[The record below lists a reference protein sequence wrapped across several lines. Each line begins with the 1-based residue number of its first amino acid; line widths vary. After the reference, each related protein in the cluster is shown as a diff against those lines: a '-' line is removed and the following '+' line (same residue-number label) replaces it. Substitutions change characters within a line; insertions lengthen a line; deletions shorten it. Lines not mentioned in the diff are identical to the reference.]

1 MGADAARLLHELG
14 ETWRTLGHDQ
24 SSAPNSSQDKDLGT
38 GVLRAC
44 AMTLIVAA
52 AEADDPQE
60 LGAMLSSLMQL
71 HPSRTIVLRTCPHR
85 DKVEARTSVQCWM
98 PFGRR
103 QQICGEWI
111 EIYAGTAQFGEVALL
126 LLGLTVP
133 DLPVVFW
140 LRHTALEHLDALRP
154 VLTLATRVIVD
165 TSEADDQESAL
176 DAVRSLTSEVEDAA
190 QPPWRLADLAWGR
203 ITRWRKALAGILRNA
218 PVPTTGAIRWA
229 GEKMSMPAC
238 YLDAWLSTVFPG
250 IEIELGSCDPVR
262 PPVDVGRIRVV
273 QLNGPGLD
281 VRLERPTGGS
291 GVVAITDGLQSG
303 LVFPRLDEGT
313 LLADELGIAGRDQ
326 FFREALNIARTG

>member
-1 MGADAARLLHELG
+1 MAADAPQLLRELD
-14 ETWRTLGHDQ
+14 ETWRSLGQ
-24 SSAPNSSQDKDLGT
+24 AEDKDHGT

-52 AEADDPQE
+52 AESDDAQE

-71 HPSRTIVLRTCPHR
+71 HPSRTIVVRTCPHR
-85 DKVEARTSVQCWM
+85 DAVEARTSVQCWM

-140 LRHTALEHLDALRP
+140 VRHTALGHLDALRP

-165 TSEADDQESAL
+165 TSEADEQASAL
-176 DAVRSLTSEVEDAA
+176 DAVRSLAFGVENA
-190 QPPWRLADLAWGR
+190 PPPAWRLADLAWGR
-203 ITRWRKALAGILRNA
+203 ITRWRKALAGILRDA
-218 PVPTTGAIRWA
+218 PALNSGAILWA

-238 YLDAWLSTVFPG
+238 YLDAWLRSMFPG
-250 IEIELGSCDPVR
+250 IEIELASCDPVR

-273 QLNGPGLD
+273 QLNGPGLN
-281 VRLERPTGGS
+281 VRLERPTGGAN
-291 GVVAITDGLQSG
+291 VVAITDGLQSG
-303 LVFPRLDEGT
+303 LVFPRLDEAT
-313 LLADELGIAGRDQ
+313 LLAEELGIAGRDHL
-326 FFREALNIARTG
+326 FEAALKIARTG

>member
-1 MGADAARLLHELG
+1 MATDAPRLLQELG
-14 ETWRTLGHDQ
+14 ETWRTLGKDQ
-24 SSAPNSSQDKDLGT
+24 SRAQEQDSGT

-60 LGAMLSSLMQL
+60 LGGMLSSLMQL
-71 HPSRTIVLRTCPHR
+71 HPSRTIVVRTCPHR

-111 EIYAGTAQFGEVALL
+111 EIYAGAAQFGEVALL

-140 LRHTALEHLDALRP
+140 VRYTALGHLDSLRP
-154 VLTLATRVIVD
+154 VLSLATRVIVD

-176 DAVRSLTSEVEDAA
+176 DAVRSLTSGA
-190 QPPWRLADLAWGR
+190 QEASHPPWRLADLAWSR
-203 ITRWRKALAGILRNA
+203 VTRWRKALAGILRNA
-218 PVPTTGAIRWA
+218 PAPGSGTIRWA

-238 YLDAWLSTVFPG
+238 YLDAWLRTVFPG
-250 IEIELGSCDPVR
+250 IEIELGSSDPVR
-262 PPVDVGRIRVV
+262 PPVNVGHIRVV
-273 QLNGPGLD
+273 QLNGPGVD
-281 VRLERPTGGS
+281 VRLERPTGGPN
-291 GVVAITDGLQSG
+291 VVAMTDGLQSG
-303 LVFPRLDEGT
+303 LVFPRLDEAT
-313 LLADELGIAGRDQ
+313 LLAEELGIAGRDRL
-326 FFREALNIARTG
+326 FEAALKIARTS

>member
-1 MGADAARLLHELG
+1 MPADAARLLHELD
-14 ETWRTLGHDQ
+14 ETWRGLGKD
-24 SSAPNSSQDKDLGT
+24 QDKDLGT

-60 LGAMLSSLMQL
+60 LGGMLSSLMQQ
-71 HPSRTIVLRTCPHR
+71 HPSRTIVVRTCPHR
-85 DKVEARTSVQCWM
+85 DEVEARTTVQCWM

-140 LRHTALEHLDALRP
+140 VRHTALGHLDALRP
-154 VLTLATRVIVD
+154 VLSMATRVIVD
-165 TSEADDQESAL
+165 TSEADDQVSAL
-176 DAVRSLTSEVEDAA
+176 DAVRSLA
-190 QPPWRLADLAWGR
+190 QDGPDGHEPVWRLADLAWGR

-218 PVPTTGAIRWA
+218 PAPSRGSIRWA

-238 YLDAWLSTVFPG
+238 YLDAWLRSVFPG
-250 IEIELGSCDPVR
+250 IEIDLASSDPVR
-262 PPVDVGRIRVV
+262 PPVNVGRIRVV
-273 QLNGPGLD
+273 QLNGAGVD
-281 VRLERPTGGS
+281 VRLERPTGGPN
-291 GVVAITDGLQSG
+291 VVAITDGLQSG
-303 LVFPRLDEGT
+303 LVFPRLDEAT
-313 LLADELGIAGRDQ
+313 LLAEELGIAGPDHL
-326 FFREALNIARTG
+326 FREALKVARTG

>member
-1 MGADAARLLHELG
+1 MAADAPQLLHELG
-14 ETWRTLGHDQ
+14 ETWRTLGKDQ
-24 SSAPNSSQDKDLGT
+24 SKSQDKDSGT

-71 HPSRTIVLRTCPHR
+71 HPSRTIVLRTCPYR
-85 DKVEARTSVQCWM
+85 DSVEARTSVQCWM

-111 EIYAGTAQFGEVALL
+111 EIYAGAAQFAEVALL

-140 LRHTALEHLDALRP
+140 VRYTALGHLDALRP
-154 VLTLATRVIVD
+154 VLSLATRVIVD
-165 TSEADDQESAL
+165 TSEADEQESAL
-176 DAVRSLTSEVEDAA
+176 DAVRSLARGVDDAA
-190 QPPWRLADLAWGR
+190 EPTWRLADLAWGR

-218 PVPTTGAIRWA
+218 PVPNSGVIRWA

-238 YLDAWLSTVFPG
+238 YLDAWLRTVFPG
-250 IEIELGSCDPVR
+250 IEIDLGSSDPVR
-262 PPVDVGRIRVV
+262 PPVNVGRIRVV
-273 QLNGPGLD
+273 QLNGPGVD
-281 VRLERPTGGS
+281 VRLERPTGGAN
-291 GVVAITDGLQSG
+291 VVAITDGLQSG
-303 LVFPRLDEGT
+303 LVFPRLDEAT
-313 LLADELGIAGRDQ
+313 LLAEELGIAGRDH
-326 FFREALNIARTG
+326 FFEAALKIARTG

>member
-1 MGADAARLLHELG
+1 MAADAAQLLHDLD
-14 ETWRTLGHDQ
+14 ETWRTLGK
-24 SSAPNSSQDKDLGT
+24 NQDKDTGT

-71 HPSRTIVLRTCPHR
+71 HPSRTIVVRTCPHR
-85 DKVEARTSVQCWM
+85 DAVEARTTVQCWM

-140 LRHTALEHLDALRP
+140 VRHTALGHLDSLRP
-154 VLTLATRVIVD
+154 VLSLATRVIVD

-176 DAVRSLTSEVEDAA
+176 DAVRSLAPGEQDAVHA
-190 QPPWRLADLAWGR
+190 PWRLADLAWGR

-218 PVPTTGAIRWA
+218 PVPASGAIRWA
-229 GEKMSMPAC
+229 GGKMSMPAC
-238 YLDAWLSTVFPG
+238 YLDAWLRTVFPG
-250 IEIELGSCDPVR
+250 IKIDLASSDPVR

-273 QLNGPGLD
+273 QLNGPGLN

-291 GVVAITDGLQSG
+291 NVVAITDGLQSG
-303 LVFPRLDEGT
+303 LVFPRLDEAT
-313 LLADELGIAGRDQ
+313 LLAEELGIAGPDHL
-326 FFREALNIARTG
+326 FREALKNARTV

>member
-1 MGADAARLLHELG
+1 MAADAPQLLRELD
-14 ETWRTLGHDQ
+14 ETWRTLGKD
-24 SSAPNSSQDKDLGT
+24 QDKDLGT

-52 AEADDPQE
+52 AEADDAQE

-71 HPSRTIVLRTCPHR
+71 HPSRTIVVRTCPHR
-85 DKVEARTSVQCWM
+85 DAVEARTSVQCWM

-140 LRHTALEHLDALRP
+140 VRHTALGHLDALRP

-165 TSEADDQESAL
+165 TSEADEQESAL
-176 DAVRSLTSEVEDAA
+176 DAVRSLASGVDGA
-190 QPPWRLADLAWGR
+190 PPPAWRLADLAWGR

-218 PVPTTGAIRWA
+218 PAPNSGAIHWA
-229 GEKMSMPAC
+229 GEKMSIPAC
-238 YLDAWLSTVFPG
+238 YLDAWLRSMYPA
-250 IEIELGSCDPVR
+250 IEIELASCDPVR

-273 QLNGPGLD
+273 QLNGPGVD
-281 VRLERPTGGS
+281 VRLERPTGGTN
-291 GVVAITDGLQSG
+291 VVATTDGLQSG
-303 LVFPRLDEGT
+303 LVFPRLDEAA
-313 LLADELGIAGRDQ
+313 LLAEELGIAGRDHL
-326 FFREALNIARTG
+326 FEAALKIARTG

>member
-1 MGADAARLLHELG
+1 MAADAPRLLHELD

-24 SSAPNSSQDKDLGT
+24 SKDQGT

-71 HPSRTIVLRTCPHR
+71 HPSRTIVVRTCPNR

-111 EIYAGTAQFGEVALL
+111 EIFAGAAQFGEVSLL

-140 LRHTALEHLDALRP
+140 VRHTALAHLDALRP
-154 VLTLATRVIVD
+154 VLSLATRVIVD
-165 TSEADDQESAL
+165 TSEADEPEIAL
-176 DAVRSLTSEVEDAA
+176 AAVRSLAVGTDGNALPA
-190 QPPWRLADLAWGR
+190 WRLADLAWGR
-203 ITRWRKALAGILRNA
+203 VTRWRKALAGVLRDA
-218 PVPTTGAIRWA
+218 AVPTTGAIHWA
-229 GEKMSMPAC
+229 GAKLSMPAC
-238 YLDAWLSTVFPG
+238 YLDAWLRTAFPG
-250 IEIELGSCDPVR
+250 LEIELSSSDPAR
-262 PPVDVGRIRVV
+262 PPVNVGRIRVV

-281 VRLERPTGGS
+281 VRLERPTGGTN
-291 GVVAITDGLQSG
+291 VVAITDGLQNG
-303 LVFPRLDEGT
+303 LVFPRLDEAA
-313 LLADELGIAGRDQ
+313 LLAEELGIAARDHL
-326 FFREALNIARTG
+326 FEAALKTARSA

>member
-1 MGADAARLLHELG
+1 MAADAPQLLRELD
-14 ETWRTLGHDQ
+14 ETWRALGHDENKAQ
-24 SSAPNSSQDKDLGT
+24 GKDQDT

-52 AEADDPQE
+52 AEADDAQE
-60 LGAMLSSLMQL
+60 LGAMLSGLMQL
-71 HPSRTIVLRTCPHR
+71 HPSRTIVVRTCPHR
-85 DKVEARTSVQCWM
+85 EAVEARTSVQCWM

-140 LRHTALEHLDALRP
+140 VRHTALGHLDALRP

-165 TSEADDQESAL
+165 TSEADEQESAL
-176 DAVRSLTSEVEDAA
+176 DAVRSLALGEEGD
-190 QPPWRLADLAWGR
+190 PPPAWRLSDLAWGR

-218 PVPTTGAIRWA
+218 PAPDSGAIRWA

-238 YLDAWLSTVFPG
+238 YLDAWLRTMFPG

-273 QLNGPGLD
+273 QLTGPGVD
-281 VRLERPTGGS
+281 VRLERPTGGAN
-291 GVVAITDGLQSG
+291 VVATTDGLQSG
-303 LVFPRLDEGT
+303 LVFPRLDEAT
-313 LLADELGIAGRDQ
+313 LLAEELGIAGRDHL
-326 FFREALNIARTG
+326 FEAALKIARTG

>member
-1 MGADAARLLHELG
+1 MAADAPQLLRELG
-14 ETWRTLGHDQ
+14 ETWRSLGKAEDKDQ
-24 SSAPNSSQDKDLGT
+24 ST

-52 AEADDPQE
+52 AEADDTQE
-60 LGAMLSSLMQL
+60 LGSTLSSLMQL
-71 HPSRTIVLRTCPHR
+71 HPSRTIVVRTCPHR
-85 DKVEARTSVQCWM
+85 EEVEARTSVQCWM

-140 LRHTALEHLDALRP
+140 VRHTALAHLDALRP

-165 TSEADDQESAL
+165 TSEADEQESAL
-176 DAVRSLTSEVEDAA
+176 DAVRSLASGVDDV
-190 QPPWRLADLAWGR
+190 PPAWRLSDLAWGR

-218 PVPTTGAIRWA
+218 PAPTSGAIHWA
-229 GEKMSMPAC
+229 GGKMSMPAC
-238 YLDAWLSTVFPG
+238 YLDAWLRTMFPG
-250 IEIELGSCDPVR
+250 IEIELASCDPVR

-273 QLNGPGLD
+273 QLNGPGVS
-281 VRLERPTGGS
+281 VRLERPTGGTN
-291 GVVAITDGLQSG
+291 VVATTDGLQSG
-303 LVFPRLDEGT
+303 LVFPRLDEAA
-313 LLADELGIAGRDQ
+313 LLAEELGIAGRDQ
-326 FFREALNIARTG
+326 LFEAALKIARTG